1 VNFDLYAIMPILLL
15 VIWGCALLLL
25 EAISRN
31 AARALSGPLTLAVA
45 LVSGIGFTCLWAEPP
60 VAQFGGMLL
69 LDRFSLF
76 FGALFCG
83 ILALTVLLSGGY
95 LRREESTH
103 SEYYALLCFTVTG
116 AMLMAGAGDMLVL
129 FLGIEL
135 LSIPLYILAGFQ
147 RRKPESTEAA
157 LKYFLLGAFA
167 TGFLLYGIALVYGAT
182 GQLGLAAIAEHLI
195 ANGITTEEPILL
207 LGLIFLIV
215 AFGFKVSVVP
225 FHMWTPDVYQGAPT
239 AITAFMAAGPKA
251 AGLAVVLRVFTMAF
265 PTEQELVSAVVA
277 VLAVLTMTVG
287 NFLALVQ
294 DNIKRMLAYSSIA
307 HVGYLLVAVV
317 AANELGMRSILF
329 YSVVYALMNIGAFG
343 LVIML
348 GRKGETDLDMAS
360 YAGAGFRFPLIG
372 LAMTVFMFA
381 LAGIPPTGGFFGK
394 FYIFSAAVK
403 ADYIWLAIIGV
414 LNSAL
419 SLYFYLK
426 VVVYTYMREPDS
438 RDTVADTLTI
448 SPGLITAVII
458 ACLGTLY
465 LGVQPGG
472 LLGLTGEAIRS
483 LVG

>member
-1 VNFDLYAIMPILLL
+1 VNFDLYAILPVLILVL
-15 VIWGCALLLL
+15 WGCVLLLL
-25 EAISRN
+25 EALSRN
-31 AARALSGPLTLAVA
+31 AARAVAGPGTLALA
-45 LVSGIGFTCLWAEPP
+45 LVSGIGCICLWANPP
-60 VAQFGGMLL
+60 GAQFGDMLQ

-76 FGALFCG
+76 FYALFAL
-83 ILALTVLLSGGY
+83 ILAMTVLISGAY
-95 LRREESTH
+95 LRREESRH

-182 GQLGLAAIAEHLI
+182 GQLGLRAIADHLI
-195 ANGITTEEPILL
+195 RSGITSEEPILMI
-207 LGLIFLIV
+207 GLIFLVV

-239 AITAFMAAGPKA
+239 SITAFMAAAPKA
-251 AGLAVVLRVFTMAF
+251 AGLAVVLRVFSTAF
-265 PTEQELVSAVVA
+265 PTEQEFVSAMVV

-287 NFLALVQ
+287 NLLALVQ

-307 HVGYLLVAVV
+307 HVGYLLVAV
-317 AANELGMRSILF
+317 AASNELGMRSVLF

-348 GRKGETDLDMAS
+348 GKKGESDLDMAA

-372 LAMTVFMFA
+372 LAMTVFMFS

-403 ADYIWLAIIGV
+403 AGYIWLAIIGV

-419 SLYFYLK
+419 SLYFYLR

-438 RDTVADTLTI
+438 QDSVADTLTL
-448 SPGLITAVII
+448 SPGLITAVVI

-465 LGVQPGG
+465 LGLQPGG
-472 LLGLTGEAIRS
+472 LLGLTGEAIRA

>member
-1 VNFDLYAIMPILLL
+1 MNFDLYAIMPILIL

-25 EAISRN
+25 EAVSRD
-31 AARALSGPLTLAVA
+31 AARAVAGPLTLVAAVA
-45 LVSGIGFTCLWAEPP
+45 SGVISIAQWANPP
-60 VAQFGGMLL
+60 GAQFGGMLL
-69 LDRFSLF
+69 LDKFSLF
-76 FGALFCG
+76 FAALFAF
-83 ILALTVLLSGGY
+83 ILAMTVLISGAY
-95 LRREESTH
+95 LRREENRH

-129 FLGIEL
+129 FIGIEL

-182 GQLGLAAIAEHLI
+182 GQLSLVGIADHLI
-195 ANGITTEEPILL
+195 SHGITTEEPILL
-207 LGLIFLIV
+207 LGLIFLVV
-215 AFGFKVSVVP
+215 AFGFKISVVP

-239 AITAFMAAGPKA
+239 SITAFMAAAPKA
-251 AGLAVVLRVFTMAF
+251 AGLAVVLRVFIVAF
-265 PTEQELVSAVVA
+265 PMEQEFVSAMVM

-287 NFLALVQ
+287 NVLALVQ

-317 AANELGMRSILF
+317 AGNELGMRSILF
-329 YSVVYALMNIGAFG
+329 YTVVYALMNIGAFG

-348 GRKGETDLDMAS
+348 GKKGESDLEMSS
-360 YAGAGFRFPLIG
+360 YAGVGFRFPLIG
-372 LAMTVFMFA
+372 LAMTILMFS

-403 ADYIWLAIIGV
+403 AGYIPLAIIGV

-419 SLYFYLK
+419 SLYFYLR

-438 RDTVADTLTI
+438 KDTVADTLTL
-448 SPGLITAVII
+448 SPGLLTAVII

-465 LGVQPGG
+465 LGLQPGS
-472 LLGLTGEAIRS
+472 LLGLTGEAVRA

>member
-1 VNFDLYAIMPILLL
+1 VNFDLTAISPILIL
-15 VIWGCALLLL
+15 VCWGCALLLL
-25 EAISRN
+25 EAVSRSM
-31 AARALSGPLTLAVA
+31 ARAAAGPLTLAVS
-45 LVSGIGFTCLWAEPP
+45 LVVGIGFICLWANPPEP
-60 VAQFGGMLL
+60 QFGGMLL
-69 LDRFSLF
+69 LDRFGLF
-76 FGALFCG
+76 FCALLSF
-83 ILALTVLLSGGY
+83 ILAMTVLLSGGY
-95 LRREESTH
+95 LRREESQH
-103 SEYYALLCFTVTG
+103 SEYYALLCFSVTG
-116 AMLMAGAGDMLVL
+116 AMLMVAAGDLLIL
-129 FLGIEL
+129 FIGIEL

-147 RRKPESTEAA
+147 RRKPDSTEAA

-167 TGFLLYGIALVYGAT
+167 TGFLLYGMALVYGAT
-182 GQLGLAAIAEHLI
+182 GKLGLNDIASHLI

-207 LGLIFLIV
+207 IGLIFLVV

-239 AITAFMAAGPKA
+239 SITAFMAAAPKA
-251 AGLAVVLRVFTMAF
+251 AGLAIVLRVFTTAF
-265 PTEQELVSAVVA
+265 PMEQEFVA
-277 VLAVLTMTVG
+277 ATLTVLAVLTMTVG
-287 NFLALVQ
+287 NVLALAQ

-317 AANELGMRSILF
+317 AGNELGMRSILF
-329 YSVVYALMNIGAFG
+329 YSIVYALMNIGAFG

-348 GRKGETDLDMAS
+348 GRKGESDLDMAS

-372 LAMTVFMFA
+372 LAMTILMFS

-403 ADYIWLAIIGV
+403 AGYIPLAIIGV

-419 SLYFYLK
+419 SLYFYLR

-438 RDTVADTLTI
+438 QDTVADTLTV
-448 SPGLITAVII
+448 SPGLLAAVVI

-465 LGVQPGG
+465 LGLQPGG
-472 LLGLTGEAIRS
+472 LLAITGEAIHS